1 MLRLEDFRTIVPD
14 ETLAEIYKRARGLYG
29 KHIVHL
35 NATYQ
40 GGGVAEILYPLALLM
55 NDVGIDVGWRIL
67 HGSQEFFEITK
78 SFHNALQGAKLN
90 LSERKKRIYLQ
101 VNENFSKFTHLHH
114 DCVIV
119 HDPQPLSLIR
129 SYRKSQPW
137 IWRCHI
143 DLTDPHEELWDFLK
157 GFLLKYDQVVLSSEK
172 YFKEDLPVDQRLIL
186 PAINP
191 LSQKNKD
198 ISEKTMIE
206 HITRAGIPTDKPI
219 ITQVSRLDPWKD
231 PEGVIDVFKLV
242 KEKVDCRLL
251 FCYNVA
257 SDDPEGMR
265 MYYKVQRK
273 ANKLLKSGDIL
284 FVIGNNETLVNSIQR
299 FSSVIIQK
307 STKEGF
313 CLCVTEAL
321 WKGTPVVASNVGGIP
336 SQIVD
341 GKNGFLLEPRDNA
354 GFAER
359 IIHILKHPKEAKNI
373 GENAKETVRQ
383 KFLITRLLSDYLY
396 MLNAVLNGTANHLD

>member
-1 MLRLEDFRTIVPD
+1 MLRLEDFRHIVPD
-14 ETLAEIYKRARGLYG
+14 ETLAEIYARARKLYG

-40 GGGVAEILYPLALLM
+40 GGGVAEILYSLVLLM
-55 NDVGIDVGWRIL
+55 NDVGIDAGWRIL

-78 SFHNALQGAKLN
+78 SFHNALQGAN
-90 LSERKKRIYLQ
+90 LHLTDRKKGVYLQ
-101 VNENFSKFTHLHH
+101 VNENFSKFTHLYH
-114 DCVIV
+114 DCVII

-143 DLTDPHEELWDFLK
+143 DLTDPHKELWDFLK
-157 GFLLKYDQVVLSSEK
+157 GFILKYDQVVFSSEK
-172 YFKEDLPVDQRLIL
+172 YFKKDLPIDQRLMF

-191 LSQKNKD
+191 LSRKNMD
-198 ISEKTMIE
+198 ISDKTIRE
-206 HITRAGIPTDKPI
+206 HITKVGIPADKPI

-242 KEKVDCRLL
+242 KEKVDCRLV

-257 SDDPEGMR
+257 SDDPEGLR
-265 MYYKVQRK
+265 MFNKVQRK
-273 ANKLLKSGDIL
+273 ANKLLKSRDIL
-284 FVIGNNETLVNSIQR
+284 FVVGNNETLVNAIQR
-299 FSSVIIQK
+299 HSSVMIQK

-313 CLCVTEAL
+313 CLAVTEAL
-321 WKGTPVVASNVGGIP
+321 WKETPVVASNVGGIP
-336 SQIVD
+336 MQIKN
-341 GKNGFLLEPRDNA
+341 GSNGFLLEPKDTE
-354 GFAER
+354 GFADR
-359 IIHILKHPKEAKNI
+359 IIHLLKNPKENKKM
-373 GENAKETVRQ
+373 GKKGKETVRN

-396 MLNAVLNGTANHLD
+396 MLNSIMGK

>member
-1 MLRLEDFRTIVPD
+1 MLRLEDFRHIVPD
-14 ETLAEIYKRARGLYG
+14 ETLAEIYARARGLYG

-40 GGGVAEILYPLALLM
+40 GGGVAEILYSLVMLM
-55 NDVGIDVGWRIL
+55 NDVGIDAGWRIL
-67 HGSQEFFEITK
+67 HGSQEFFEVTK
-78 SFHNALQGAKLN
+78 SFHNALQGAKIN
-90 LSERKKRIYLQ
+90 FSERKKRTYLQ
-101 VNENFSKFTHLHH
+101 VNDNFSRFTHLYH

-143 DLTDPHEELWDFLK
+143 DLTDPHKELWDFLK
-157 GFLLKYDQVVLSSEK
+157 GFVLKYEQVVFSSEK
-172 YFKEDLPVDQRLIL
+172 YFKRDLPVDQRLML

-198 ISEKTMIE
+198 IPTKTILE
-206 HITRAGIPTDKPI
+206 QITRVNIPTDKPI

-231 PEGVIDVFKLV
+231 PEGVIEVFKLV
-242 KEKVDCRLL
+242 KEKVDCRLV

-257 SDDPEGMR
+257 SDDPEGLR
-265 MYYKVQRK
+265 MFEKIYKK
-273 ANKLLKSGDIL
+273 ANRFVKSGNIL
-284 FVIGNNETLVNSIQR
+284 FVVGNNETLVNAVQR

-307 STKEGF
+307 STREGF
-313 CLCVTEAL
+313 CLAVTEAL
-321 WKGTPVVASNVGGIP
+321 WKEKPVVASNVGGIP
-336 SQIVD
+336 LQIED
-341 GKNGFLLEPRDNA
+341 GKNGFLLEPKDTK
-354 GFAER
+354 GFADR
-359 IIHILKHPKEAKNI
+359 IVHLLKNPKENEIMGRQAKQ
-373 GENAKETVRQ
+373 TVRE

-396 MLNAVLNGTANHLD
+396 MLNSMFGKQHI